1 MLAAGFILISVSVYF
16 DYAGHHS
23 NSHIYILPWVMFAA
37 WVGSVSSI
45 SHSISSHQIP
55 AFPKSFLIKVIKVE
69 KTLMSFVSARILL
82 LHHYALH

>member
-1 MLAAGFILISVSVYF
+1 MLVAGFILISVSVYF

-45 SHSISSHQIP
+45 SHPFYISSYP
-55 AFPKSFLIKVIKVE
+55 SF
-69 KTLMSFVSARILL
+69 
-82 LHHYALH
+82 H